1 MKKVPIIALLALC
14 CLLLAGCGSV
24 FDKEYVSVTDYVPP
38 AQAENNAGGRVTV
51 RNMAE
56 LKRAIMGMVYE
67 GASGGSI
74 AFDPNYDGSAAEDM
88 ESACWQVRTQD
99 ALCAYCVR
107 DMSYEIEKIVNYYES
122 TVSIDYT
129 SYASELSSIIQ
140 LPYSVGVQDILSSAM
155 EENRTRVVL
164 LINTSTTTVENVKTM
179 ALDLYRSNPT
189 LCVREPQMSVY
200 MYSGSGRQ
208 RLYDVNFRYGM
219 AEDELIRCKSQM
231 KNLDVVSNLDAA
243 EMDPLHA
250 AFAACRYLTDNCVL
264 DESAQGSCYDALIRF
279 ETNSEGLALAY
290 VEMCHQLAL
299 ECRIVY
305 GQYDGSDHCWNIVKL
320 DGDWYHVDVSR
331 CYDGEFGKG
340 FLLNDEQMWNDYRWI
355 ISSYPACAGELS
367 YADISGAAAAETV
380 FQPQTQE
387 NGETDDTQSEPEPTP
402 EASLEPKPESTP
414 EPTPGGEPEDDGGED
429 DASPKE
435 TAAETAEET
444 DLREQANNP

>member
-164 LINTSTTTVENVKTM
+164 LINTSTTTVENV
-179 ALDLYRSNPT
+179 
-189 LCVREPQMSVY
+189 
-200 MYSGSGRQ
+200 
-208 RLYDVNFRYGM
+208 
-219 AEDELIRCKSQM
+219 ELIRCKSQM